1 MGSYAAFSLLGMYPL
16 PATRQLL
23 ISSPYFPLV
32 EFVNPVYN
40 TTTTFET
47 SRSGLLSRSVSFSI
61 FGLRMVKT
69 DIPIHNDRV

>member
-23 ISSPYFPLV
+23 ISSPYFPVV

-40 TTTTFET
+40 TTTTFKT
-47 SRSGLLSRSVSFSI
+47 SGSGLFVKVCFLSI
-61 FGLRMVKT
+61 FGLRTVET
-69 DIPIHNDRV
+69 DIPIYNGRV